1 MFASVPAGPCGPAE
15 DAKWSR
21 GMAMS
26 TKEKVLFL
34 WLFMAVVAG
43 FALRHFW
50 ASTVCALGRAVAL
63 NLACLPGLAKFAA
76 VIFGAHFL
84 P

>member
-1 MFASVPAGPCGPAE
+1 
-15 DAKWSR
+15 
-21 GMAMS
+21 MAMNM
-26 TKEKVLFL
+26 KEKVLFL
-34 WLFMAVVAG
+34 WLLVVVAS
-43 FALRHFW
+43 FVFRHFW

-63 NLACLPGLAKFAA
+63 SLVCLPGLAKFAA